1 VLETIKTVRAHA
13 QAKDP
18 AYGSHGEA
26 QKPVGRT
33 RLRPRRSSEPGH
45 SFAAGGRGQRVAAVA
60 AVCTNLPLIH
70 LSNPTRRPLRAEG
83 PAAPRVGYLSRE
95 ARWRRET
102 EEVLM
107 EALEGVLVFAHLLG
121 MAAIV
126 GGYFAGLRNVPKR
139 LSAGMVHG
147 TLLQLLTGVLLVGIA
162 EAMGDEPV
170 NHAKV
175 GIKLAIVVVLAL
187 ITWPRRRDQE
197 IPAGTYHAAGILA
210 ITNVAIAVFVK

>member
-1 VLETIKTVRAHA
+1 
-13 QAKDP
+13 
-18 AYGSHGEA
+18 
-26 QKPVGRT
+26 
-33 RLRPRRSSEPGH
+33 
-45 SFAAGGRGQRVAAVA
+45 
-60 AVCTNLPLIH
+60 
-70 LSNPTRRPLRAEG
+70 
-83 PAAPRVGYLSRE
+83 
-95 ARWRRET
+95 
-102 EEVLM
+102 M

-175 GIKLAIVVVLAL
+175 GIKLAIVVVLA
-187 ITWPRRRDQE
+187 
-197 IPAGTYHAAGILA
+197 AGILA